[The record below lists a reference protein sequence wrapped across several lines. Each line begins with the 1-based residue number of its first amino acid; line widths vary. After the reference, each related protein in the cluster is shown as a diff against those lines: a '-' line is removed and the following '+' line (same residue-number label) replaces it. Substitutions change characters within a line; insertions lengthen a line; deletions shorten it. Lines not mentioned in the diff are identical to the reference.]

1 MLVVDEGRVDTRARA
16 VIDAKVVQVRVAAEQ
31 VALLVVD
38 HQLLDHF
45 VVFGDVQM
53 VTGRRFA
60 GP

>member
-38 HQLLDHF
+38 H
-45 VVFGDVQM
+45 
-53 VTGRRFA
+53 
-60 GP
+60 